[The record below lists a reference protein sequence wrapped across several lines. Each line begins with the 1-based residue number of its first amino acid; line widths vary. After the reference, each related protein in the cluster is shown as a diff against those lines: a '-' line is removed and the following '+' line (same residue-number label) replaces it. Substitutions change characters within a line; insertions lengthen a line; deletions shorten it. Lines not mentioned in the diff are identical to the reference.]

1 MAKNP
6 DIELLFGVLGGGSV
20 DGESGSLIKGQ
31 LNTLVKGLN
40 KSSEV
45 KERSI
50 KLNLDTETTRAN
62 FKKGIKS
69 ITTAISTQKQFNIS
83 ISEIKADSAIDK
95 LKKQL
100 NAMLK
105 TIQVDTG
112 FTVTLGENGASSA
125 VKNVAKEAESAALAL
140 TRVEAVLA
148 EIGITNSTITKDYK
162 SLSAALGGAT
172 ATGQNA
178 TDLEQLKQKYLELQ
192 TVINNLREN
201 KAALTQ
207 EDVNSAYTA
216 QKAVQEQINAI
227 NSRITAEKQAAA
239 EKEKAAKEA
248 ESAAGREKAAEEEAA
263 RIKNKAITLQK
274 RMTSA
279 IKNFT
284 SASKDAQGARWYQS
298 IVTGEKEISNMLEGL
313 SKLDE
318 DRIKQLS
325 QEFSDCEGHIRA
337 AGLASKSF
345 GDVIVQN
352 AKKFTSWFSI
362 SQIIMRT
369 VTELGEMVQAVEDV
383 DTAMTELRKVTDET
397 EATYTEFLDN
407 AAVRAKELGATLADT
422 VSATADFSRL
432 GYTISEAS
440 ELADAAL
447 VYKNVGDGIEDINDA
462 SESLISTMRGFN
474 LEASEAMSIIDK
486 FNEVGN
492 KFPISS
498 KGIGDALMRSAAAL
512 YVGNNTLE
520 ESIALVTA
528 ANSVVQD
535 SDKVGT
541 TLKTISMY
549 LRAAKTEAEEAGE
562 STDGMAESV
571 SELRSEI
578 LALTGGKVDIQIDED
593 NFKSSYQIL
602 KEISSVW
609 NELTDITQA
618 NLLEMLGGK
627 RNSNVVAALISNFDM
642 AEEVVEVASNAAG
655 SALAENEKYLDS
667 IAGRISVFS
676 ATFEEFST
684 NLIDSELVK
693 TVVDLGTALLGVA
706 NTLAEIKVI
715 LPSITAAIVTYA
727 TYRKQ
732 QKLARIAE
740 EEAEGIKAFIDVLKE
755 TKVVDEKL
763 ATSYAT
769 LTTRQHN
776 SILTYLD
783 STEALKDFSKA
794 EAEAATSTLAA
805 IPAIDSA
812 SVSVAGLGTT
822 IKGLL
827 ASIGPTGWIM
837 IALSALP
844 AAINL
849 VGSAIGAV
857 GPQFDSLIQKG
868 EELKNT
874 YANDLSEVES
884 NIQTLQDIGDEFY
897 ALSDGVDTY
906 GNNVS
911 LAADDYSRYQ
921 DIVATILNLSPS
933 LVAGY
938 DAEGNAIAN
947 KNDLLEKAI
956 ALMKEEQRL
965 KLKNLVASE
974 TATDIGMGE
983 VASIKEYGL
992 ENAKSQSDALA
1003 KFGSLFSSYVNKNG
1017 SSNTQ
1022 AIYKAFDISDA
1033 DGWFGNS
1040 DVWDVALDGANSDA
1054 NTFAQQYYTQIVDAL
1069 RNNSATLREYFTK
1082 EEIDN
1087 LLAAAEAYEAAIGN
1101 YSDKVAE
1108 ATSNFQQSV
1117 LQYVPQSRDL
1127 YDDLTD
1133 ATKDFL
1139 SQYVKTFELTADTTE
1154 EDLTRM
1160 TRDIAM
1166 FTDYLAEHKELTQKA
1181 IRLGMQIQSGTDENG
1196 ESLSVSDYK
1205 DYVARFTEEFND
1217 QPEYIQ
1223 IKLRTAF
1230 DFDDPS
1236 DLNTEIEQA
1245 ITHVQNLLNGD
1256 LFNSDISNAYR
1267 QYISDMEE
1275 AESLGVDFS
1284 RTIYGNIDTDSRQ
1297 LLQWNEENLEK
1308 YKEVLMSWAD
1318 VGETWE
1324 DIKAHYLGSF
1334 STVDGRSE
1342 EFDGVEIAFTPMLQ
1356 TENGA
1361 EYLSSDTVHNYIE
1374 RLIEIANADGSW
1386 TNEELLI
1393 LDAEGLEI
1401 DGKRIR
1407 NIIADIGDEAI
1418 KTGQAMHYSGSLG
1431 AIASDYAELEKAAES
1446 AGYTVEEVSNAIE
1459 NGQNIDEMIQ
1469 NMSVSD
1475 VLQIYYNIS
1484 AAPGSLSFYE
1494 LQDLLNKIGI
1504 DWSKTKNIWDFS
1516 EMVEGLG
1523 EVESSVSSL
1532 VSAMGTLRSGT
1543 QLTKGELAKLALEYP
1558 ELLKVSNLFKDT
1570 TVKNQEAMLGSVLET
1585 YESEYDALIDTK
1597 IAELEATKTA
1607 IDNQVRLEN
1616 DKKNKVVE
1624 IADLQSNGKLDSEQ
1638 EYQKLL
1644 NELKDLEGR
1653 NYVTYSDEVLNVNQ
1667 DMLEKEL
1674 EQTGDKIEESKPLF
1688 AAQGD
1693 LIAEANFKGVSAA
1706 LKAFPQ
1712 YATKLGTWTN
1722 TSFKQVLSNI
1732 SHNIGVAF
1740 SGGDNFVG
1748 FLNGVGSI
1756 GSVVETDPI
1765 VLETT
1770 VESKYTIDDQSV
1782 DEWAAEYEEIIEKRV
1797 KTLTEQKES
1806 VQTAIDNLRELK
1818 GLDLTAIYSSS
1829 SGKSG
1834 SGSSSGK
1841 DTEEYLAEIGRY
1853 REALERLSRI
1863 RINKEALEYQLS
1875 NSDDLEEK
1883 IALEKKLM
1891 NIYEGEQSVLEEIN
1905 GLRDETIS
1913 NGVTA
1918 LEQMGFKI
1926 DYDADSNKFFVRNLE
1941 HLNELTASSVGD
1953 YDNLQEATNAL
1964 RKDTEEL
1971 INTLEDLNDENQED
1985 SETWRDLYQSIK
1997 EAKVNIV
2004 NDLKEIV
2011 TEASDA
2017 VDEIQNVYDTLKA
2030 AAKEYAENGGFISVD
2045 AFQKVVNLGPE
2056 YMQYLYDE
2064 NDQLVINEDAI
2075 NRVIAAKTEQLA
2087 IEDAMSY
2094 LSRIRLALE
2103 NDSVESLNKLLFAT
2117 DDLSSST
2124 WDLTYAELALMHQI
2138 GDLTDEQYQAALH
2151 NIDAIRSMANNAIQG
2166 LSRTTSA
2173 AGTSLDDMKNGLDSI
2188 LEYVMDMLRHQ
2199 IDEQVDAIED
2209 MKDAYGELID
2219 LKKESL
2225 EASKEETDYQD
2236 EVAEKIKEIA
2246 KLQERINA
2254 LSLDD
2259 SRDAQAQKA
2268 QLQEEMAELQK
2279 DLAGVQ
2285 ADHALDAQKDSLD
2298 KMQDAYEDEKD
2309 KEIKILED
2317 SIGSEEKLYRLAIQ
2331 YIEENWNS
2339 LYDTLI
2345 DWNTEYGNVL
2355 NSEISEAWDNCLEA
2369 AKRYGSYVGALKN
2382 IDADIESVEN
2392 GDYNIVSDSSK
2403 YDTPSDEAMVR
2414 QIIKRMRE
2422 NSAAWADAS
2431 KTERE
2436 RLVKDSEDCGK
2447 QLAQYGINAYRGH
2460 DGVWYLENG
2469 EKLFEKYKYH
2479 SGGIAGRT
2487 KTLRENELL
2496 ATLERG
2502 EVVVSNHDRESLFAL
2517 IDFVG
2522 KLGKQ
2527 IDASN
2532 IGNLSPV
2539 PARTANTDLA
2549 RITNNNSES
2558 IHFGDVYISG
2568 ANEQTLEKHREI
2580 NRQFTNEVLKQLNI
2594 KR

>member
-31 LNTLVKGLN
+31 LNTLVRGLN
-40 KSSEV
+40 KSSEI

-62 FKKGIKS
+62 FKNGIKS

-83 ISEIKADSAIDK
+83 ISEIKADSAIEN

-100 NAMLK
+100 NSVLK

-112 FTVTLGENGASSA
+112 FTVSIGENGASSA
-125 VKNVAKEAESAALAL
+125 VKNVAKDAEGAVLSL
-140 TRVEAVLA
+140 TRVEAVLK
-148 EIGITNSTITKDYK
+148 EIGITNSTISKDYK
-162 SLSAALGGAT
+162 SMTAALGGAA

-178 TDLEQLKQKYLELQ
+178 SDLEQLKQKYLELQ
-192 TVINNLREN
+192 TVINVLNEN
-201 KAALTQ
+201 KATLTQ
-207 EDVNSAYTA
+207 DEVNGAYAA
-216 QKAVQEQINAI
+216 QEAVQEQINAI
-227 NSRITAEKQAAA
+227 NKRIAAEKQAAEERKKASKDA
-239 EKEKAAKEA
+239 EGAAD
-248 ESAAGREKAAEEEAA
+248 REKAAEDEV
-263 RIKNKAITLQK
+263 NKTMREAITLQK
-274 RMTSA
+274 RMQSA

-284 SASKDAQGARWYQS
+284 SASKDAQGSKWYQS
-298 IVTGEKEISNMLEGL
+298 IVAGEKEISSMISGV
-313 SKLDE
+313 SKLNKE
-318 DRIKQLS
+318 RLSQLS
-325 QEFSDCEGHIRA
+325 NEFNNCEGHIRA

-345 GDVIVQN
+345 GDVIVSN
-352 AKKFTSWFSI
+352 AKKFTSWFSV
-362 SQIIMRT
+362 SQIIMRS
-369 VTELGEMVQAVEDV
+369 VSELGKMVQAVKDV

-397 EATYTEFLDN
+397 DATYTKFLDN

-422 VSATADFSRL
+422 VNATADFSRL
-432 GYTISEAS
+432 GYTIAEAS

-447 VYKNVGDGIEDINDA
+447 VYKNVGDGIEDIGDA

-492 KFPISS
+492 RFPISS

-512 YVGNNTLE
+512 SVGNNTLE
-520 ESIALVTA
+520 ESIALVTT

-578 LALTGGKVDIQIDED
+578 LSLTGGKVDIQIDED

-602 KEISSVW
+602 KEIAGVW
-609 NELTDITQA
+609 DELTDITQA
-618 NLLEMLGGK
+618 NILEMLGGK

-642 AEEVVEVASNAAG
+642 ADEVVEVASNAAG

-684 NLIDSELVK
+684 TLIDSELVK
-693 TVVDLGTALLGVA
+693 TVVDLGTALLGAA

-715 LPSITAAIVTYA
+715 LPSITAALVAYA

-732 QKLARIAE
+732 QKLSLIVE
-740 EEAEGIKAFIDVLKE
+740 EEAAAVDSFVKSLLKE
-755 TKVVDEKL
+755 KEVNDILKQTYKGFNEAQQKSIAKKIADKAATGEMTAKESAAITVKL
-763 ATSYAT
+763 ADIAATNT
-769 LTTRQHN
+769 LTA
-776 SILTYLD
+776 
-783 STEALKDFSKA
+783 ST
-794 EAEAATSTLAA
+794 T
-805 IPAIDSA
+805 
-812 SVSVAGLGTT
+812 GLGAA

-827 ASIGPTGWIM
+827 ASIGPAGWVM
-837 IALSALP
+837 IALSTIP
-844 AAINL
+844 AAVNL
-849 VGSAIGAV
+849 VGSALGNI
-857 GPQFDSLIQKG
+857 GPQLDSMIQKG
-868 EELKNT
+868 EELKST
-874 YANDLSEVES
+874 YSGGLDEVGS
-884 NIQTLQDIGDEFY
+884 NLQTLQGFEDEFY

-906 GNNVS
+906 GDNIS

-921 DIVATILNLSPS
+921 DIVATILEISPS

-947 KNDLLEKAI
+947 KNGLLEKAI

-965 KLKNLVASE
+965 KLKNLVATE
-974 TATDIGMGE
+974 NATDIGMGE
-983 VASIKEYGL
+983 VATIKEYGL
-992 ENAKSQSDALA
+992 ENAKSQADALA
-1003 KFGSLFSSYVNKNG
+1003 KFGSLFGNYVNKNG
-1017 SSNTQ
+1017 GVNAQ
-1022 AIYKAFDISDA
+1022 AIYSAFDLSDA
-1033 DGWFGNS
+1033 DGWFSNS
-1040 DVWDVALDGANSDA
+1040 DVWDVALDGANGNA

-1069 RNNSATLREYFTK
+1069 RNKRYIFLDYFTE
-1082 EEIDN
+1082 EEIDS
-1087 LLAAAEAYEAAIGN
+1087 LLSAADVYESTVNN
-1101 YSDKVAE
+1101 YSNKVAE

-1127 YDDLTD
+1127 YDNLTD
-1133 ATKDFL
+1133 VSKDFL
-1139 SQYVKTFELTADTTE
+1139 SQYIKTFELTAVTTE
-1154 EDLTRM
+1154 KDLARM
-1160 TRDIAM
+1160 VQDVAQ
-1166 FTDYLAEHKELTQKA
+1166 FTDYLAENDNLTGVIK
-1181 IRLGMQIQSGTDENG
+1181 LGMQIQSGTDENG
-1196 ESLSVSDYK
+1196 ESFSVSKYE
-1205 DYVARFTEEFND
+1205 DYVSKFTDEFNA
-1217 QPEYIQ
+1217 QPDDVQ
-1223 IKLRTAF
+1223 IKLRTTF
-1230 DFDDPS
+1230 DFDTPS
-1236 DLNTEIEQA
+1236 DLNTEVEHA
-1245 ITHVQNLLNGD
+1245 VSHVKNLLNGD
-1256 LFNSDISNAYR
+1256 LFDSDISDAYK
-1267 QYISDMEE
+1267 QYISDVEE
-1275 AESLGVDFS
+1275 AENLGIDFT
-1284 RTIYGNIDTDSRQ
+1284 RTIYGNVNTDSRQ

-1308 YKEVLMSWAD
+1308 YKEALVSWAD
-1318 VGETWE
+1318 AGETWE
-1324 DIKAHYLGSF
+1324 EIKAHYLGSF

-1342 EFDGVEIAFTPMLQ
+1342 NFNGVEIAFTPMLQ

-1374 RLIEIANADGSW
+1374 KLIEVANADGSW
-1386 TNEELLI
+1386 TTEELLA

-1401 DGKRIR
+1401 DGRRIR
-1407 NIIADIGDEAI
+1407 DIIADIGDEAI

-1431 AIASDYAELEKAAES
+1431 AIATDYATLEKAAEN
-1446 AGYTVEEVSNAIE
+1446 AGYTVEEVSKAIE
-1459 NGQNIDEMIQ
+1459 NGQSIDEMIQ
-1469 NMSVSD
+1469 DMSVSD

-1484 AAPGSLSFYE
+1484 AEPGSLSFYE

-1516 EMVEGLG
+1516 EMVEGLDD
-1523 EVESSVSSL
+1523 VESSVSSL
-1532 VSAMGTLRSGT
+1532 VSAMGTLRNGT
-1543 QLTKGELAKLALEYP
+1543 KLTKGELAKLALEYP

-1570 TVKNQEAMLGSVLET
+1570 TVKNQEAMLDSVLGM
-1585 YESEYDALIDTK
+1585 YESEYDALIDAK
-1597 IAELEATKTA
+1597 VAELEATKTA
-1607 IDNQVRLEN
+1607 IDDQVRLEN
-1616 DKKNKVVE
+1616 DKKNVVVE
-1624 IADLQSNGKLDSEQ
+1624 IADLQRNGELDSERD
-1638 EYQKLL
+1638 YQKLL
-1644 NELKDLEGR
+1644 NQLKDLEGR
-1653 NYVTYSDEVLNVNQ
+1653 NYVTYSDGILDVNQ

-1674 EQTGDKIEESKPLF
+1674 EQTSDKVEESKPLF
-1688 AAQGD
+1688 EAQGN
-1693 LIAEANFKGVSAA
+1693 LIAESNFKGVNAA

-1712 YATKLGTWTN
+1712 YATKLRTWSV
-1722 TSFKQVLSNI
+1722 TSFKSVLSAISYNI
-1732 SHNIGVAF
+1732 REAF
-1740 SGGDNFVG
+1740 SGGDNFVNLLDG
-1748 FLNGVGSI
+1748 IPDI
-1756 GSVVETDPI
+1756 GSVLNPDPI
-1765 VLETT
+1765 VLET
-1770 VESKYTIDDQSV
+1770 EIENKYTIDSQSV
-1782 DEWAAEYEEIIEKRV
+1782 DEWAAEYEKTIEERV
-1797 KTLTEQKES
+1797 RTLTEQRES
-1806 VQTAIDNLRELK
+1806 VQTAIDNLKDLK
-1818 GLDLTAIYSSS
+1818 GLDLTSIYGST
-1829 SGKSG
+1829 SGKSE
-1834 SGSSSGK
+1834 SGSSSSK
-1841 DTEEYLAEIGRY
+1841 ETEEYLAEIGRY

-1863 RINKEALEYQLS
+1863 RINKESLEYQLS
-1875 NSDDLEEK
+1875 NSDNLEEK
-1883 IALEKKLM
+1883 IELEKKLM
-1891 NIYEGEQSVLEEIN
+1891 NVYEGEQGVLEEIN
-1905 GLRDETIS
+1905 ALRDDTIS

-1941 HLNELTASSVGD
+1941 HLNELTANSVGD

-1971 INTLEDLNDENQED
+1971 IDTLEDLNDENQED

-2004 NDLKEIV
+2004 NDLKDIV

-2030 AAKEYAENGGFISVD
+2030 GAKEYIENGGFISVD
-2045 AFQKVVNLGPE
+2045 AFQKIVDLGPE

-2117 DDLSSST
+2117 DELSSST

-2151 NIDAIRSMANNAIQG
+2151 NIDAIRSMADNAIQG
-2166 LSRTTSA
+2166 LGRTTRA
-2173 AGTSLDDMKNGLDSI
+2173 AGASLDDMKNGLDSI
-2188 LEYVMDMLRHQ
+2188 LEYVMDMLQHQ

-2209 MKDAYGELID
+2209 MKDAYGDLID

-2225 EASKEETDYQD
+2225 DASKEETDYQD

-2285 ADHALDAQKDSLD
+2285 EDHALDAQKDSLD
-2298 KMQDAYEDEKD
+2298 KMQEAYEDEKD

-2317 SIGSEEKLYRLAIQ
+2317 SIGSEEKLYRAAIE
-2331 YIEENWNS
+2331 YIQNNWDS
-2339 LYDTLI
+2339 LYETLI
-2345 DWNTEYGNVL
+2345 DWNTEYGSVL
-2355 NSEISEAWDNCLEA
+2355 NDEISSAWDNCLEA

-2382 IDADIESVEN
+2382 IDADIDSIEN
-2392 GDYNIVSDSSK
+2392 GDYNVVSDFNQ
-2403 YDTPSDEAMVR
+2403 YDAPSDDAMIR

-2436 RLVKDSEDCGK
+2436 RLVKDSEDCGR

-2487 KTLRENELL
+2487 KTFRENELL

-2502 EVVVSNHDRESLFAL
+2502 EVIVSNHDRESLFAL

-2527 IDASN
+2527 IDTSN
-2532 IGNLSPV
+2532 IGGIF
-2539 PARTANTDLA
+2539 PASAKYADA
-2549 RITNNNSES
+2549 EMSRITNNNSKS
-2558 IHFGDVYISG
+2558 VHFGDVYISG
-2568 ANEQTLEKHREI
+2568 ANEQTLEKYREI